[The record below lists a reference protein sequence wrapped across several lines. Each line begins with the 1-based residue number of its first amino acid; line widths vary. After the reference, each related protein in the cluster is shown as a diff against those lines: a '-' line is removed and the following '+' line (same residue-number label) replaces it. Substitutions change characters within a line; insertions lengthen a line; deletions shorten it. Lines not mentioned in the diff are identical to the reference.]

1 MTSEPKKIKLSEIIA
16 PIFYEVWDDIR
27 NERYTE
33 YDEDGGRGSTKSSLI
48 SICIVYGMMLDRQ
61 NGIISHAV
69 SLRQY
74 QKDLRESVFE
84 QIGWAIEKLGA
95 SHLWRRR
102 VTPMKWIYM
111 PSSKYPQ
118 EIRFRGCDDPTK
130 VKSIKFAYGVL
141 GYIWFEEKDQF
152 KCASDIQS
160 IKLSLARKND
170 VDVKKKLIQLS
181 SYNPPQNPSHWI
193 NIDAKK
199 KKPFRHQ
206 HHSDYTQ
213 IPQEWLTEEFLE
225 EAETTKANDPITYNH
240 VFLGKVTGIKG
251 LVYPMF
257 DINKH
262 TIDVNKFEFGGY
274 EKIAKIIC
282 GCDGG
287 TVKDATTLIPLCLT
301 SSGRIVCLPTFYY
314 DPQNLGHIPLGAS
327 KQVKLMER
335 WLDYWLKWLNEKH
348 HQYVSEDKV
357 LIVVDSA
364 APDIVLEFNTLTRY
378 NAIPVPGKDII
389 IDMRRHQT
397 TLTVPG
403 YFQLINAGYIDPVN
417 FRTIGDDDMYIVEV
431 SGLVIDEK
439 TGKPLDENNHAID
452 GTNYGLKVAT
462 KIV

>member
-1 MTSEPKKIKLSEIIA
+1 MTSEKARVKISELIA
-16 PIFYEVWDDIR
+16 PPFYEIWNLLR
-27 NERYTE
+27 KGEYTE
-33 YDEDGGRGSTKSSLI
+33 YDEEGGRGSTKSSFI

-61 NGIISHAV
+61 NGIITHALA
-69 SLRQY
+69 LRQY

-84 QIGWAIEKLGA
+84 QIGWAIEKLRV
-95 SHLWRRR
+95 SHLWKR
-102 VTPMKWIYM
+102 VLTPMKWIYM
-111 PSSKYPQ
+111 PSSRYPS
-118 EIRFRGCDDPTK
+118 EIRFRGCDDPKK
-130 VKSIKFAYGVL
+130 VKSIKFAYGQL
-141 GYIWFEEKDQF
+141 AYLWFEEKDQF
-152 KCASDIQS
+152 KSASDVQS
-160 IKLSLARKND
+160 IKLSLVRKND
-170 VDVKKKLIQLS
+170 VETKKKFTQFS
-181 SYNPPQNPSHWI
+181 SYNPPELPSHWI
-193 NIDAKK
+193 NIDAKRK
-199 KKPFRHQ
+199 KAFRHQ

-225 EAETTKANDPITYNH
+225 EAEATKANDINEYNH
-240 VFLGKVTGIKG
+240 VFLGKVTGVKG

-262 TIDVNKFEFGGY
+262 TVDVNNFKFGGY

-287 TVKDATTLIPLCLT
+287 TVRDATTLIPLCLT
-301 SSGRIVCLPTFYY
+301 SSGRIVSLPTFYY

-397 TLTVPG
+397 TLTIPG

-439 TGKPLDENNHAID
+439 TGKPLDENNHTID